1 MQLKH
6 LTLIAALLGSSLSAH
21 AASALKMDVYNPGE
35 KVFSRCPL
43 KSSPAKKTRC

>member
-21 AASALKMDVYNPGE
+21 AASALKMEV
-35 KVFSRCPL
+35 
-43 KSSPAKKTRC
+43 